1 MSFFSF
7 RSVSIKY
14 ELCSISFRFFLTC
27 SVSLP
32 SVSTKYLL
40 CYNSFHFVQTRSVS
54 FHSVSTKYVLCSVSF
69 HSVSFPSIPFHS
81 FHSNP
86 PKYTLFYVSS
96 CFFSLR
102 SLLKNDQS
110 VPCPLILFDFI
121 QFLSLSL
128 VSVKIEYLNYPRFV

>member
-14 ELCSISFRFFLTC
+14 ELCSISFCFFLTC

-69 HSVSFPSIPFHS
+69 RSVSFPSIPFHS

-86 PKYTLFYVSS
+86 PKHTLFYISF
-96 CFFSLR
+96 CFVSLR
-102 SLLKNDQS
+102 YLLKNDQS
-110 VPCPLILFDFI
+110 VPSNSVRFYTIFI
-121 QFLSLSL
+121 TFFGVSENRVPKLS
-128 VSVKIEYLNYPRFV
+128 